1 MSNNRRG
8 IIQAALFFA
17 TVITT
22 TLAGAE
28 NSFGKSVYMVDA
40 AGSIHFNADYTW
52 GDFLSGLQFSIPF
65 LLILTVH
72 EFGHYFTALY
82 HKVKATLPFYIPMP
96 PLPLFNI
103 GTLGAVIR
111 LQQRVASK
119 KQNFD
124 IGIAG
129 PLAGFVMAMIILFYG
144 FTHLPEPEYIFQVHP
159 EYKAYGLNYAEK
171 VYQPGDKDIMDIL
184 VGDNLIFMFFKT
196 YVADPA
202 RMPNPH
208 ELIHYPLLFA
218 GYLALFFTFLNLL
231 PIGQLDGGHVVY
243 GLFGY
248 KKHKI
253 IATVFFIAFTF
264 YAGLGVFNPTDFP
277 VQDLSLSVPL
287 ILIAI
292 WFVYIMFIGLG
303 LPKRDT
309 LMYAL
314 LMITVLFV
322 LGRFKPTWQ
331 GYSGFLPFAFLL
343 GRFVGIQH
351 PPSDIEEPLDTTRV
365 ILGWIALII
374 FILCFSPVPLDIV
387 VVEKVK
393 ATALSLPA
401 GSFSTYFAG
410 LPIG

>member
-1 MSNNRRG
+1 MSNSRRG
-8 IIQAALFFA
+8 ITQAALFIA
-17 TVITT
+17 TLITT

-28 NSFGKSVYMVDA
+28 NSFGKSVF
-40 AGSIHFNADYTW
+40 AGNLTW
-52 GDFLSGLQFSIPF
+52 EGFLSGFQFSIPF

-72 EFGHYFTALY
+72 EFGHYFTARY

-119 KQNFD
+119 KENFD

-129 PLAGFVMAMIILFYG
+129 PLAGFVMAMIVLFYG

-171 VYQPGDKDIMDIL
+171 VYQPREEAFADIL
-184 VGDNLIFMFFKT
+184 VGDNLIFLFFKT

-202 RMPNPH
+202 KMPNPH
-208 ELIHYPLLFA
+208 ELMHYPVLFA

-243 GLFGY
+243 GLFGF

-253 IATVFFIAFTF
+253 IATVFFIAFAF

-277 VQDLSLSVPL
+277 TQDLSMSVPM
-287 ILIAI
+287 ILVA
-292 WFVYIMFIGLG
+292 IMFAYVTFLGLG
-303 LPKRDT
+303 LSKRDT

-314 LMITVLFV
+314 LMIAVLFV
-322 LGRFKPTWQ
+322 LGRLKPGWQ

-351 PPSDIEEPLDTTRV
+351 PPSDIEEPLDATRV
-365 ILGWIALII
+365 LLGWIALII

-387 VVEKVK
+387 VVEKAK
-393 ATALSLPA
+393 AALSSPA
-401 GSFSTYFAG
+401 GSFSTCFAG

>member
-1 MSNNRRG
+1 MSNSRRAV
-8 IIQAALFFA
+8 IQAVLFLV

-28 NSFGKSVYMVDA
+28 NTFGKSLFAYDQQGMVYI
-40 AGSIHFNADYTW
+40 SPNFTW
-52 GDFLSGLQFSIPF
+52 ADFLSGFQFSLPF

-72 EFGHYFTALY
+72 EFGHYFTAIY
-82 HKVKATLPFYIPMP
+82 HKVKTTLPYYIP
-96 PLPLFNI
+96 LPSLPYITPFTI

-129 PLAGFVMAMIILFYG
+129 PLAGFVMALIVLFYG
-144 FTHLPEPEYIFQVHP
+144 FTHLPEPEYIFKIHP
-159 EYKAYGLNYAEK
+159 GYKAYGLNYAEK
-171 VYQPGDKDIMDIL
+171 VYQPTDTPIMDIV
-184 VGDNLIFMFFKT
+184 VGTNPIFLFFEK

-208 ELIHYPLLFA
+208 EMIHYPILFA

-248 KKHKI
+248 KKHRI
-253 IATVFFIAFTF
+253 IATVFFVAFTF
-264 YAGLGVFNPTDFP
+264 YAGLGVLNPTDFP
-277 VQDLSLSVPL
+277 NESLISAVPIGIFLLYVAFLGFGLSR
-287 ILIAI
+287 
-292 WFVYIMFIGLG
+292 
-303 LPKRDT
+303 RDT

-314 LMITVLFV
+314 LMFAVLFA
-322 LGRFKPTWQ
+322 LARLMPDWK

-343 GRFVGIQH
+343 GRFVGIRH
-351 PPSDIEEPLDTTRV
+351 PASEIEEPLDAKR
-365 ILGWIALII
+365 IALGWIALLV
-374 FILCFSPVPLDIV
+374 FFLCFTPAPLELIIIM
-387 VVEKVK
+387 KK
-393 ATALSLPA
+393 
-401 GSFSTYFAG
+401 
-410 LPIG
+410 